1 MVYLTMSGM
10 TTSHS
15 LLGQYH
21 ERTSYDQGLNE
32 SDSLGFVMREDFLL
46 STDRNIGITKQL
58 GQLDEPLLLLQLAKT
73 TLANMIKL

>member
-46 STDRNIGITKQL
+46 FTDRNIGITKQL
-58 GQLDEPLLLLQLAKT
+58 GQLDEPLLLQLAKT